1 MTSDKKNASLL
12 ADIFIKNGLEHIVI
26 SPGSRNA
33 PLTLSFTTRPEIK
46 AIAIVDERSAA
57 FFALGMAQQTGK
69 AVAIACTSGSAV
81 LNYAPAI
88 AEAYY
93 QKIPLL
99 VLTADRPPDL
109 INKGDGQTIRQKEV
123 FANYIKKSFEL
134 SDVFDQQEEIDQ
146 AITLINEAIHWTA
159 YPDGG
164 PVHINL
170 PFAEPLYN
178 LTEQQVWGERIDFP
192 LNPFVI
198 DTSGF
203 GPSFNQA
210 SKILVLAG
218 QMKRDPSLNTLLAQ
232 LADTLNV
239 VVLTETTSNLCD
251 PHFVGC
257 IDNVITTI
265 RDEESEHFMPDLL
278 ITLGGQIV
286 SKMVKKFL
294 RKARPSEH
302 WHISPSGEEMDTYFH
317 LTHVIPSD
325 PVTFFSAVLSH
336 GAASDGSYASTWRNR
351 KMVVENARASYLSR
365 LPYCDLQVFY
375 NLLTKLPENSCL
387 HLGNSTPVRYSQ
399 LFGSRADIT
408 YYSNRGVSGIDG
420 QISTAAGAAYISK
433 SVQFIITGDLGFF
446 YDSNAL
452 MNHHLKPNLKIVVI
466 NNGGGGIFRFID
478 GPAASPQLE
487 EFFEVKHNWKAEQ
500 IARTFDVAYLKAATL
515 PELEDVF
522 PEFLSMDTD
531 RPILLEI
538 FTPGEKNA
546 LILREYFSYLRDQ
559 VSL

>member
-12 ADIFIKNGLEHIVI
+12 VDIFIKRGLEHIVI

-33 PLTLSFTTRPEIK
+33 PLTLSFTSRPEIK

-69 AVAIACTSGSAV
+69 AVAIACTSGSAA

-99 VLTADRPPDL
+99 VLTADRPPEL

-123 FANYIKKSFEL
+123 FANYIKKSYEL
-134 SDVFDQQEEIDQ
+134 SDALAHQEEIDQ
-146 AITLINEAIHWTA
+146 AISLINEAIHDTA

-178 LTEQQVWGERIDFP
+178 LTDQPAGGKRIDFP
-192 LNPFVI
+192 QAPSVL
-198 DTSGF
+198 DYRGF
-203 GPSFNQA
+203 TTSFNHA

-218 QMKRDPSLNTLLAQ
+218 QMTPDPTLNALLAQ
-232 LADTLNV
+232 LASTLYV
-239 VVLTETTSNLCD
+239 VVLTETTSNLND
-251 PHFVGC
+251 PQFVGC

-265 RDEESEHFMPDLL
+265 REEEADHFMPDLL
-278 ITLGGQIV
+278 ITLGDQIV

-294 RKARPSEH
+294 RKASPAEH

-317 LTHVIPSD
+317 LSHVIPCD
-325 PVTFFSAVLSH
+325 PVTFFSGVLSQ
-336 GAASDGSYASTWRNR
+336 GEATDGSYASIWKNR
-351 KMVVENARASYLSR
+351 KMAVVKARTSFLNN
-365 LPYCDLQVFY
+365 LPYCDLQVFHS
-375 NLLTKLPENSCL
+375 LLTKLPENSCL

-420 QISTAAGAAYISK
+420 QISTAAGAAYVNK
-433 SVQFIITGDLGFF
+433 SEQFIITGDLGFF

-478 GPAASPQLE
+478 GPAATPQLE
-487 EFFEVKHNWKAEQ
+487 EFFEVKHSWKAEH
-500 IARTFDVAYLKAATL
+500 IAHAFDVAYLKAANL
-515 PELEDVF
+515 SELEDVF
-522 PEFLSMDTD
+522 PEFLRMDRE

-538 FTPGEKNA
+538 FTPTEKNA
-546 LILREYFSYLRDQ
+546 LVLREYFSYLRDQ
-559 VSL
+559 LSI